1 MILLCDRSDIAPI
14 RSTVGGGSQ
23 GLSRTGTA
31 NRLYGGQKATFEGSN
46 PSVSFRDFCHVPP
59 LFMNLLCKRA
69 LFWMGCSFTLLNVCQ
84 H

>member
-1 MILLCDRSDIAPI
+1 M
-14 RSTVGGGSQ
+14 
-23 GLSRTGTA
+23 
-31 NRLYGGQKATFEGSN
+31 YGGQKAAFEGSK